1 MEEWQ
6 WACRGDVGVVGGGRQ
21 AQRCW
26 GRRAAASGLKREVT
40 IIMLLGGGGGGKAQ
54 LGVGHRGSCHAT
66 AMRGLWQTM
75 TSLAATRA
83 GRCKPGWPQK
93 SLV

>member
-6 WACRGDVGVVGGGRQ
+6 WACRGDVGVVGGG
-21 AQRCW
+21 
-26 GRRAAASGLKREVT
+26 ASGTALLGQESSGIRLKKGSDNHYVV
-40 IIMLLGGGGGGKAQ
+40 GGGGGGKAQ